1 MTELPIHEAWLTLTP
16 EQNAAGGEFPV
27 RVRRAGTRLTLAVRV
42 PPGQAEDTILR
53 LPGLKVGDERVDV
66 HVHRAIRPLMRA
78 WPVAAI
84 GSAVFLA
91 GWLGGP
97 WMPGL
102 FGGIVLLGLA
112 GFAKVTGRLPFA
124 SGPGRR
130 LRDAIFLAWL
140 LVVGAAATSGLAV
153 LRGLDPADARPDPSP
168 PAADAGR

>member
-1 MTELPIHEAWLTLTP
+1 MTDLPIHEAWLTLTP
-16 EQNAAGGEFPV
+16 EQNAAGGEFTV
-27 RVRRAGTRLTLAVRV
+27 RVRRAGARLTLAVQV
-42 PPGQAEDTILR
+42 PPGQPEDTILR
-53 LPGLKVGDERVDV
+53 LRDLKVGDERVDV
-66 HVHRAIRPLMRA
+66 HVRRAIRPLMRV

-91 GWLGGP
+91 GWLNGP

-102 FGGIVLLGLA
+102 FGGLVLLGLA
-112 GFAKVTGRLPFA
+112 GFARVTGRLPFA

-153 LRGLDPADARPDPSP
+153 LRGLDPADARPEP
-168 PAADAGR
+168 PAAAPDAGP